1 MDSNFIS
8 CVCSPFQT
16 SFKST
21 TLSRD
26 SYLSCIHRPHCVL
39 HGAAASAW
47 DHLSACL
54 SKTPKKQYLWCP
66 SATAKILT
74 KTLLTHFWVFPKPD
88 PEAKCTKLR
97 FGRVVCSARRAGQEP
112 WLLAL
117 NNTIQGKKNKQIK
130 VRTGQRIYF
139 SAQTQTSGHLLSR
152 TQNRHFSCVSILHA
166 IYSWC
171 LVPSFRTITCSFR
184 RVLICTPS
192 SQQNPARSAR
202 DATSTFPAALRAME
216 LLKGQMLGAAFRCW
230 MLLVTSPWWGQ
241 CAASLL
247 LLCSPMGF
255 SEERAS
261 MGWNLQN
268 LPWTLL
274 V

>member
-1 MDSNFIS
+1 MVSGWKNQFLRCCNTQIWRRTKLLLRSLHLQPLRTWKAYPVPSNFCSGLSCFDLNLYWLLCMDSYFIS

-139 SAQTQTSGHLLSR
+139 SAQTQTSGHLLSQ

-171 LVPSFRTITCSFR
+171 LVPSFRTITCSLKESLSVHHPPNR
-184 RVLICTPS
+184 TQPGV
-192 SQQNPARSAR
+192 QGMQPAH
-202 DATSTFPAALRAME
+202 FQLH
-216 LLKGQMLGAAFRCW
+216 
-230 MLLVTSPWWGQ
+230 
-241 CAASLL
+241 
-247 LLCSPMGF
+247 
-255 SEERAS
+255 
-261 MGWNLQN
+261 
-268 LPWTLL
+268 
-274 V
+274 